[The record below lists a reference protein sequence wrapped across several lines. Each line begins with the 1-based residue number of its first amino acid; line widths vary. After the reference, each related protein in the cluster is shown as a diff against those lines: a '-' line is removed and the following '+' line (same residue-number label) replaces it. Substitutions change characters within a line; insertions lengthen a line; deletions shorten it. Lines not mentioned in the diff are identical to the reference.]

1 MRWYVTTNYYDVRCN
16 CGPFINGR
24 GGVKGNLHFGLP
36 LSIDDFKRDSI
47 ITRDQLQVKY
57 EVRCVPVLVFV
68 MHCEGQLL
76 NCPSIGARAVR

>member
-36 LSIDDFKRDSI
+36 LSVDDFKRDSI
-47 ITRDQLQVKY
+47 ITRDQLQDTRYVVY
-57 EVRCVPVLVFV
+57 RCSLSS
-68 MHCEGQLL
+68 C
-76 NCPSIGARAVR
+76 IARDSC